1 MKKLYLLLLLTA
13 PLFISCMPTSTLY
26 YWGNYE
32 DASYKHYKQGT
43 DEAKAELMA
52 TYEKMI
58 NKQIGT
64 RKTVAPG
71 IYAEYGFML
80 IQSGKAEEG
89 INYLKKEVELYPES
103 KVFIARIIKQYEQ

>member
-1 MKKLYLLLLLTA
+1 MLVLTA

-43 DEAKAELMA
+43 DEAKIELMG

-58 NKQIGT
+58 NKQIGI
-64 RKTVAPG
+64 RKTIAPG
-71 IYAEYGFML
+71 ICAEYGYML
-80 IQSGKAEEG
+80 IQAGKVDDG
-89 INYLKKEVELYPES
+89 IGYLKKEVELYPES
-103 KVFIARIIKQYEQ
+103 KVFIERIIKQYEQ

>member
-1 MKKLYLLLLLTA
+1 MKKFYLTLLLTA
-13 PLFISCMPTSTLY
+13 PLFSSCMSTSTLY

-32 DASYKHYKQGT
+32 DTSYKHYKQGT

-58 NKQIGT
+58 EKQTGT

-71 IYAEYGFML
+71 ICAEYGFML
-80 IQSGKAEEG
+80 VQAGKVEEG
-89 INYLKKEVELYPES
+89 INYLKKEIELYPES
-103 KVFIARIIKQYEQ
+103 KVFIERIIKQYEQ